1 MARPLRVVFPGAL
14 YHVYARG
21 NERRAIFGDR
31 SDFARFLELLELAI
45 ARHAWVCHAYCFMSN
60 HYHLLVETPRANLP
74 AGMRHLNGCYSQDF
88 NRRRN
93 RVGHLFQGR
102 YAAVLVEKQTGLLL
116 VFRYIARNPVR
127 ARICQRPQDRRWS
140 SYAATIGDKPAPPG

>member
-1 MARPLRVVFPGAL
+1 MARPLRVLFPGAL

-21 NERRAIFGDR
+21 NERRAIFGDQ
-31 SDFARFLELLELAI
+31 SDFVRFLELLELAI
-45 ARHAWVCHAYCFMSN
+45 ARHAWLCHAYCLMSN

-102 YAAVLVEKQTGLLL
+102 YAAVLVEKETGLLP

-127 ARICQRPQDRRWS
+127 ARICQRPQDWRWS
-140 SYAATIGDKPAPPG
+140 SYAAAIGDKPAPPG